1 MLRGISCILGELMD
15 KNIVI
20 LGGGTGQSVLLR
32 GLKRFPFNI
41 TAVVSVSDDGNSSGK
56 IRQELNVPAVGDI
69 RSVLISL
76 SETEDVVEKMINY
89 RFKSNGDLDG
99 HSLGNLL
106 LAGLTDIY
114 GNLSNAVLQISKILN
129 LKGEVLPLTDDNVV
143 LMGKMSDGSV
153 IEGEHNITLSDKKIE
168 KIYYKVNPK
177 VNKSVIKRIKDADA
191 IILSM
196 GSVYTSII
204 PHLLCKEII
213 KAIDS
218 SDAKIMYVCNVMT
231 QPGETDGFTASD
243 HINLLNSYL
252 GKRKIDTVIT
262 NSKKVSKKTQKIY
275 ETLEQKDLVKIDS
288 KNINIE
294 HINKPL
300 IKIENDKIRH
310 DNMKLALE
318 IMNILVK

>member
-1 MLRGISCILGELMD
+1 MD
-15 KNIVI
+15 KNIVV

-41 TAVVSVSDDGNSSGK
+41 TAVVSVSDDGKSSGK
-56 IRQELNVPAVGDI
+56 IRHELNLPAVGDI

-76 SETEDVVEKMINY
+76 AETEDIVEKMINY

-106 LAGLTDIY
+106 IAGLADIY

-218 SDAKIMYVCNVMT
+218 SNAKIMYVCNVMT

-262 NSKKVSKKTQKIY
+262 NSKKISKKIQKIY
-275 ETLEQKDLVKIDS
+275 ETLEQKDLVEIDS

-300 IKIENDKIRH
+300 IKVENDVIRH
-310 DNMKLALE
+310 DNIKLALE

>member
-1 MLRGISCILGELMD
+1 
-15 KNIVI
+15 
-20 LGGGTGQSVLLR
+20 
-32 GLKRFPFNI
+32 
-41 TAVVSVSDDGNSSGK
+41 
-56 IRQELNVPAVGDI
+56 
-69 RSVLISL
+69 
-76 SETEDVVEKMINY
+76 
-89 RFKSNGDLDG
+89 
-99 HSLGNLL
+99 
-106 LAGLTDIY
+106 
-114 GNLSNAVLQISKILN
+114 
-129 LKGEVLPLTDDNVV
+129 
-143 LMGKMSDGSV
+143 MGKMSDGSV

>member
-1 MLRGISCILGELMD
+1 MD

-41 TAVVSVSDDGNSSGK
+41 TAVVSVSDDGKSSGK

-275 ETLEQKDLVKIDS
+275 GTLEQKDLVKIDS

>member
-1 MLRGISCILGELMD
+1 MD
-15 KNIVI
+15 KNIVV

-41 TAVVSVSDDGNSSGK
+41 TAVVSVSDDGKSSGK
-56 IRQELNVPAVGDI
+56 IRHELNLPAVGDI

-76 SETEDVVEKMINY
+76 AETEDIVEKMINY

-99 HSLGNLL
+99 HSLCNLL
-106 LAGLTDIY
+106 IAGLTDIY

-143 LMGKMSDGSV
+143 LIGKMSDGSV

-177 VNKSVIKRIKDADA
+177 VNKSVIKRIKEADA

-218 SDAKIMYVCNVMT
+218 SNAKIMYVCNVMT

-262 NSKKVSKKTQKIY
+262 NSKKISKKTQKIY
-275 ETLEQKDLVKIDS
+275 ETLEQKDLVEIDS

-300 IKIENDKIRH
+300 IKVENDVIRH
-310 DNMKLALE
+310 DNIKLALE